1 VIRFDQVIGDAYVT
15 GGRNIA
21 VPSTPG
27 RQVRFLA
34 GHAQIKDGRDMVA
47 MMRLK
52 MVKIVLTPFAMDWF
66 PTWAAEAR
74 NIQAEILRPQPV
86 PDPAVEPPTTQDPA
100 LLLANWDPTLRPNG
114 ADGDQPG
121 S

>member
-1 VIRFDQVIGDAYVT
+1 VIRFDEVIADAYVT

-47 MMRLK
+47 MMRLA
-52 MVKIVLTPFAMDWF
+52 MVKLVLTPYALDWF
-66 PTWAAEAR
+66 PEWAKQAR
-74 NIQAEILRPQPV
+74 DIRAEILRPQPIPDPEPAAPPD
-86 PDPAVEPPTTQDPA
+86 PDPALP
-100 LLLANWDPTLRPNG
+100 LANWDPTLRPNG
-114 ADGDQPG
+114 ADGNQPG